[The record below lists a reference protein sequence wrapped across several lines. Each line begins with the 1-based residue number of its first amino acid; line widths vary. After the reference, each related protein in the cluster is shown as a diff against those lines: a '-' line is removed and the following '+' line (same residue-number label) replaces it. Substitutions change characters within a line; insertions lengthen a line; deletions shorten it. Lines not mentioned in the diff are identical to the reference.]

1 MLLEN
6 SEIYFNQANET
17 VFAAEAYS
25 KHRTTN
31 LLRMTV
37 VLIICIFLI
46 WLLIF
51 WFSLRKM
58 LNLEHVNKS
67 LEDKAG
73 RDILT
78 NVYTVDKFKK
88 AA

>member
-1 MLLEN
+1 
-6 SEIYFNQANET
+6 
-17 VFAAEAYS
+17 
-25 KHRTTN
+25 
-31 LLRMTV
+31 
-37 VLIICIFLI
+37 
-46 WLLIF
+46 
-51 WFSLRKM
+51 M

-88 AA
+88 AAQELLDENSGLKYAVFYVDFADFKYINDVFGYEW